1 MKLCSLGIRKFN
13 AINLLKRRLIFNA
26 HFARSFWFQT
36 LVESGEMIL
45 SDGRRIVS
53 SLNSNGRNSNKI
65 LLHPDFRMI
74 VLANRPG
81 FPFLG
86 NDFFGALGDL
96 FSTHTVDNPSV
107 ENEIQLLRQYGPN
120 VDEKV
125 IFKLVKAF
133 GKLRSMADQGL
144 VSYPYSTRE
153 VVNIVKHLEVSLYTL
168 MFYFIS
174 SVSFIGGFFLFTFSE
189 IPSRIVG

>member
-1 MKLCSLGIRKFN
+1 
-13 AINLLKRRLIFNA
+13 
-26 HFARSFWFQT
+26 
-36 LVESGEMIL
+36 MIL
-45 SDGRRIVS
+45 SDGRRIAPFAS
-53 SLNSNGRNSNKI
+53 SAAQSPNAI
-65 LLHPDFRMI
+65 PLHPDFRMM

-96 FSTHTVDNPSV
+96 FSTHVVDNPSV
-107 ENEIQLLRQYGPN
+107 ENEIQLLKQYGPN

-133 GKLRSMADQGL
+133 GELRSMADQGL

-153 VVNIVKHLEVSLYTL
+153 VVNIVKHLEVSRRFRLRFVL
-168 MFYFIS
+168 
-174 SVSFIGGFFLFTFSE
+174 GF
-189 IPSRIVG
+189 IPS

>member
-1 MKLCSLGIRKFN
+1 
-13 AINLLKRRLIFNA
+13 
-26 HFARSFWFQT
+26 
-36 LVESGEMIL
+36 MIL

-53 SLNSNGRNSNKI
+53 SLTSNIDNSNNI
-65 LLHPDFRMI
+65 LLHPDFKMI
-74 VLANRPG
+74 ILANRPG

-107 ENEIQLLRQYGPN
+107 ENEIQLLKQYGPN
-120 VDEKV
+120 VNEKI

-133 GKLRSMADQGL
+133 GKLRNMADQGL

-153 VVNIVKHLEVSLYTL
+153 VVNIVKHLEVGFL
-168 MFYFIS
+168 YFI
-174 SVSFIGGFFLFTFSE
+174 F
-189 IPSRIVG
+189 